1 MNCASCQ
8 SSDQREFAAELC
20 IHLEH
25 ADDAGILIFPRVL
38 VCMDC
43 GLVRFELAKNELSQ
57 LREKRAA

>member
-8 SSDQREFAAELC
+8 SSNQREFSAELC
-20 IHLEH
+20 IHVEH

-43 GLVRFELAKNELSQ
+43 GLVRFVLTMNELGQ